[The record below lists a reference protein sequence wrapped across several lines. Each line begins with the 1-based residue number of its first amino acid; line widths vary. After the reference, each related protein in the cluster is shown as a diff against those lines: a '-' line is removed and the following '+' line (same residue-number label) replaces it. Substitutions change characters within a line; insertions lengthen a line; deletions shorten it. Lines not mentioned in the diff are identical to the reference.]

1 MPLPLFSKL
10 PGYTSRGKSQ
20 PGLERKILRWMPYVF
35 LTIIFLCSAPSVM
48 VRLMEWEGSDH
59 AVSAFIGRVDMMAA
73 GIFFALFNAAVML
86 TIGAILICLMK
97 GPGYV
102 ADGYKLIDSDSPEKL
117 RDESWVGDRD

>member
-10 PGYTSRGKSQ
+10 PGYSSRGKST
-20 PGLERKILRWMPYVF
+20 PGMERKILRWMPYGF
-35 LTIIFLCSAPSVM
+35 LTIIFLCGLPSVM
-48 VRLMEWEGSDH
+48 VRLMEWEGSTH
-59 AVSAFIGRVDMMAA
+59 AVEAFIGRVDMFAV

-86 TIGAILICLMK
+86 TIGSILIALMK

-117 RDESWVGDRD
+117 CDDSWVGDRD